1 MTGRHVPIKI
11 GMDSNICTGS
21 TPVPG
26 TKDHSLKKWSFF
38 MFYVYILKSV
48 PKGRYYIGYSENPD
62 RRLIE
67 HNSGKVASTCNYC
80 PWVKVYVEILPD
92 ELSAIRREKEIKSQ
106 KSRKYI
112 ETLINRT
119 NLGKP

>member
-1 MTGRHVPIKI
+1 
-11 GMDSNICTGS
+11 MDSNICTGS

-26 TKDHSLKKWSFF
+26 TKTAFKKWSFF

-48 PKGRYYIGYSENPD
+48 LKGRYYVGYSENPD

-67 HNSGKVASTCNYC
+67 HNAGKVTSTRNYC

-92 ELSAIRREKEIKSQ
+92 ELSAIRREREIKSQ

-112 ETLINRT
+112 EALINRT
-119 NLGKP
+119 DLDKP